1 MLKTYYTEINPTEEQ
16 KTQIKKTIGVCR
28 FVYNFYLARNSEC
41 YEKGEGFVTAKTFMK
56 WLNNEYLKE
65 NPDFNWIKDVSSK
78 AILKSVSNA
87 EYAFKSFF
95 KKKSRYP
102 KFKKKNKSNVKMYF
116 VRADANRII
125 PCERHRIKI
134 PTLGWV
140 RLKEKGYIPTDYTVH
155 IIKSGSISIN
165 AGRYFISILV
175 EEPDI
180 VNTQTYSEGIGIDV
194 GINHLAVISNGVTF
208 ENINKT
214 NKMKK
219 LQVKLNREQ
228 RRLSKK
234 YKKSIIRRNNGDEST
249 KNLEKQK
256 VKVQKVYKRISN
268 IKDDYINKCVNKVV
282 KTKPQFITLE
292 DLHVSGLLKNR
303 HLSKAIGEQK
313 LYSFRRKLTQNA
325 KRNGIEVRI
334 ANRFYP
340 SSKICNKCGAIKTD
354 QKLSDRMYV
363 CSCGYSND
371 RDLNASFNLRDLT
384 VYTTA

>member
-1 MLKTYYTEINPTEEQ
+1 MFKTYYTEINPTEEQ

-28 FVYNFYLARNSEC
+28 FVYNFYLARNIEC
-41 YEKGEGFVTAKTFMK
+41 YEKNKEFVSAKTFMK

-65 NPDFNWIKDVSSK
+65 NPEYNWIKDVSSK
-78 AILKSVSNA
+78 SVLKSVSNA

-95 KKKSRYP
+95 KKRSRYP

-116 VRADANRII
+116 VRAEANRII
-125 PCERHRIKI
+125 PCERHKIKI

-140 RLKEKGYIPTDYTVH
+140 RIKEKGYIPTDNNTHV
-155 IIKSGSISIN
+155 IKSGSIAII
-165 AGRYFISILV
+165 AGRYFISVLV

-180 VNTQTYSEGIGIDV
+180 VNTSNYTDGIGIDLGV
-194 GINHLAVISNGVTF
+194 NHLAVVSNGVVF

-214 NKMKK
+214 EKIKKMQTKI
-219 LQVKLNREQ
+219 NREQ
-228 RRLSKK
+228 RKLSKK
-234 YKKSIIRRNNGDEST
+234 YQMSVKRCKNGDESK

-256 VKVQKVYKRISN
+256 IKVQKVYKRITN
-268 IKDDYINKCVNKVV
+268 IRDDYINKCVNEVV

-292 DLHVSGLLKNR
+292 DLHISGLLKNG
-303 HLSKAIGEQK
+303 HLSKAIGDQK
-313 LYSFRRKLTQNA
+313 LGTFRYKLTQKA
-325 KRNGIEVRI
+325 KWEGIEVRI

-340 SSKICNKCGAIKTD
+340 SSKICNKCGAIKTN
-354 QKLSDRMYV
+354 QKLSERTYI
-363 CSCGYSND
+363 CSCGYQND